1 MSDALPLRWVA
12 FDELS
17 VWELYEALG
26 LRQQVFVVEQNCPYL
41 DVDGHDP
48 VSIHGLG
55 LEAGNL
61 VSYARIVPAGI
72 AFPCV
77 SIGRVVTA
85 PSERGRGLGRITMV
99 NALQEVERRFPK
111 APVTISAQ
119 CYLVA
124 FYQSLG
130 FETVGAPF
138 DLDGIEH
145 VKMHL
150 TQRSKYTRNRR

>member
-1 MSDALPLRWVA
+1 VSDALPLRWVA
-12 FDELS
+12 FDKLS
-17 VWELYEALG
+17 VWELYEARA
-26 LRQQVFVVEQNCPYL
+26 LRQQVFVVEQNCPFL

-55 LEAGNL
+55 FEAGNL

-85 PSERGRGLGRITMV
+85 PSERRRGLGRITMV
-99 NALQEVERRFPK
+99 NALHEVHRRFPQ

-119 CYLVA
+119 HYLVA
-124 FYQSLG
+124 FYQGLG

-138 DLDGIEH
+138 DLDGIAHIE
-145 VKMHL
+145 MHL
-150 TQRSKYTRNRR
+150 TQRTNEHT